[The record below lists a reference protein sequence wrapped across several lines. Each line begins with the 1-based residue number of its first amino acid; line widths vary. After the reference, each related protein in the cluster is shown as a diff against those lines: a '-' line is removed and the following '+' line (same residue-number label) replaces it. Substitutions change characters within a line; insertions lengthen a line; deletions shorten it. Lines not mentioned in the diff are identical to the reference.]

1 MRAAVQLALAFT
13 LFGVSAGGAGA
24 ATNTWNALGPSAA
37 QIVAMAASPD
47 APGRVYAATEDTVYK
62 SLNSGQ
68 SWTTT
73 TAGPAA
79 LTEIVAD
86 PADADSIVA
95 VGTDCVL
102 WLSSDGGATW
112 THPLSGFDEPE
123 WCLPHLAWT
132 SSGLFLLANGTLYAS
147 ADGGANWTVA
157 GSPPEGFQGRALL
170 VLPTTPATIYVG
182 TPQGTVTV
190 STDLG
195 ATWTDRSSGL
205 PTPSEESPYPH
216 EVAGLVADPA
226 DSDVLYAE
234 LDGVGLYS
242 TSDAGLSWQA
252 VPGPLDSLSP
262 LVAPA
267 TLATTPTTLVAYGSS
282 TAYRSTD
289 GGTSWQAASNPASG
303 LGAPSD
309 PFFLSDPSDPDAVYF
324 ANFGVYRSQDAGETW
339 GYRGTGLAKAV
350 VNWVEPL
357 FDQPQSYLAA
367 TEGVGVQRTD
377 DDGQTWQVTN
387 DGVLGQTLQFAADPS
402 NGEVA
407 FLLAGG
413 HLFKTIDGGA
423 HWNGTDS
430 GIPGAGAV
438 AVDPSAPNVVY
449 TGKNQTVYRSVDGG
463 ETWTAGSALPPTL
476 GAIRRLAVDPTNG
489 DRVYVGTSAGL
500 FRSTDSGA
508 SWTRLSTIYVYDIVV
523 ATDGDA
529 FASLDTAVLRFT
541 PASLVGAPASTGLG
555 DIVQEL
561 APDPTDAET
570 LYAGTI
576 HGVYESVDG
585 GGQWTKLTTAGL
597 DSQLITHIASVAAGH
612 LMAATARG
620 TASIDLV
627 SPTTGSAQAD
637 SITTTTAHLGGSA
650 NPTGSSANAFFEYGP
665 TQTYGS
671 TTPST
676 ALGSGTDPV
685 DLNANLSG
693 LSAGTTYH
701 YRLVV
706 KSGGG
711 IAVTPD
717 ATFVTVAVPPPPVP
731 APTVFTGSAVDPSA
745 SGVAI
750 SGTVNPRGSPT
761 SYWFEYGM
769 TTAYGVT
776 TPSASAGSGSS
787 SSGVAADL
795 SGLEPITTYHYRLV
809 AENAGGRT
817 NGGDRQFTTKGIP
830 PPVSDVSV
838 PSLRLGQLV
847 DGAVPLALSWSSAA
861 GTGVF
866 CVYDVH
872 RGWNGVAASQIA
884 NVVEP
889 ALQTSAQPASGL
901 YHRVRSYNCD
911 GGLSAFADSPAVDLR
926 LVQESS
932 PTLQRSTGWARVAA
946 SDASGGHVLRT
957 NVRGARATLTFTG
970 RAVALVVPKGVLYG
984 GVSVGLDGGV
994 ATQINLYRAARQ
1006 ARNLVFVV
1014 NFGSVGVHKLSLR
1027 SVAIGSRTRV
1037 DIDAFAVIS

>member
-1 MRAAVQLALAFT
+1 MRAAAQLALAFT
-13 LFGVSAGGAGA
+13 LFGLSAAGAGA

-79 LTEIVAD
+79 VTEIVAD
-86 PADADSIVA
+86 PGDGDSIVA

-112 THPLSGFDEPE
+112 THPLSGFEEPE

-157 GSPPEGFQGRALL
+157 GSPPDGFQARALL

-190 STDLG
+190 SSDDG
-195 ATWTDRSSGL
+195 ATWTGRSSGL

-216 EVAGLVADPA
+216 EVANLVADPA
-226 DSDVLYAE
+226 DGDVLYAE
-234 LDGVGLYS
+234 LDGAGLYE

-252 VPGPLDSLSP
+252 VPGPVDSLSP
-262 LVAPA
+262 LVSPV
-267 TLATTPTTLVAYGSS
+267 TLATTPTTLIAYGSS

-289 GGTSWQAASNPASG
+289 GGGSWQAASNPAGG

-309 PFFLSDPSDPDAVYF
+309 PFFLPDPSDPDAVYF
-324 ANFGVYRSQDAGETW
+324 ANFGVYRSQDTGATW
-339 GYRGTGLAKAV
+339 GFRGTGLAKAV

-357 FDQPQSYLAA
+357 FGQPQSYLAA

-377 DDGQTWQVTN
+377 DEGQTWQVTN
-387 DGVLGQTLQFAADPS
+387 DGVVGQTLQLAADPS
-402 NGEVA
+402 DGDVA

-413 HLFKTIDGGA
+413 HLFKTIDGGTQWDA
-423 HWNGTDS
+423 TDS
-430 GIPGAGAV
+430 GIPGAAAV

-449 TGKNQTVYRSVDGG
+449 TGKDATVYRSADGG
-463 ETWTAGSALPPTL
+463 ATWTAGAALTL
-476 GAIRRLAVDPTNG
+476 TVGAIRRLAVDPTNS
-489 DRVYVGTSAGL
+489 DRVYVGTSGGL

-508 SWTRLSTIYVYDIVV
+508 TWTRLSTLYVYDIVV
-523 ATDGDA
+523 AADGNA
-529 FASLDTAVLRFT
+529 FASLDSSVLRFT
-541 PASLVGAPASTGLG
+541 PTGLAGAPASTGLG

-597 DSQLITHIASVAAGH
+597 DSQLITHIASVAPGH
-612 LMAATARG
+612 LMVASARG

-627 SPTTGSAQAD
+627 PPEAGSAQAD
-637 SITTTTAHLGGSA
+637 SITTTTAHLSGSA
-650 NPTGSSANAFFEYGP
+650 NPAGSSASGFFEYGP
-665 TQTYGS
+665 TQNYGS
-671 TTPST
+671 TTSST

-685 DLNANLSG
+685 DLSANLSG
-693 LSAGTTYH
+693 LTAGTTYH

-717 ATFVTVAVPPPPVP
+717 ATFATAAAPPGP

-745 SGVAI
+745 SGVEI
-750 SGTVNPRGSPT
+750 GGTVNPRGSPT
-761 SYWFEYGM
+761 SYWFEYG
-769 TTAYGVT
+769 TTTSYGAA
-776 TPSASAGSGSS
+776 TPSSSAGSGSS
-787 SSGVAADL
+787 ASGVAADL
-795 SGLEPITTYHYRLV
+795 SGLESATTYHYRLV

-817 NGGDRQFTTKGIP
+817 NGSDRQFTTKSIP
-830 PPVSDVSV
+830 PTVSDVSV
-838 PSLRLGQLV
+838 PSLRSGQLV
-847 DGAVPLALSWSSAA
+847 DGAVPLAFSWSSTG

-866 CVYDVH
+866 CGYDVH
-872 RGWNGVAASQIA
+872 RGWNGVAPSQIT
-884 NVVEP
+884 VVGEP
-889 ALQTSAQPASGL
+889 SLDTSAQPASGL
-901 YHRVRSYNCD
+901 YHRVRSFNCD
-911 GGLSAFADSPAVDLR
+911 GGLGDFADSPAVNLR
-926 LVQESS
+926 LLQESARA
-932 PTLQRSTGWARVAA
+932 LQRSSGWARVAA
-946 SDASGGHVLRT
+946 SDASGGYVLRT
-957 NVRGARATLTFTG
+957 NVKGSRATLTFTG
-970 RAVALVVPKGVLYG
+970 RAVALVAPMGARYG
-984 GVSVGLDGGV
+984 GVSVSLDGGV
-994 ATQINLYRAARQ
+994 ATQVNLYRGTRQ
-1006 ARNLVFVV
+1006 ARRLVFVV
-1014 NFGSVGVHKLSLR
+1014 NFGSAGIHTLALR
-1027 SVAIGSRTRV
+1027 SQAISARTRV